1 MSNLKPNFKR
11 HKILLP
17 STKPMQTMVDAGWL
31 IDPPEGRICHCTF
44 DREKSKMCPLCS
56 KEKAK

>member
-31 IDPPEGRICHCTF
+31 IDPPEGKISHETIMPSG
-44 DREKSKMCPLCS
+44 EKSKR
-56 KEKAK
+56 KERGRKN